1 MRVLPHTHT
10 QGPNAVFSLR
20 LDDVSKVFV
29 VEPKQ
34 VVGSS
39 QVSIR
44 VANGTL
50 DYENP
55 NQRKFIVLVSVAA
68 GRLGGGARALHL
80 IFGCENTL
88 IRLECIYTY
97 MNNECMRVFVLG
109 VI

>member
-1 MRVLPHTHT
+1 MFLYARAAAPTPIT
-10 QGPNAVFSLR
+10 QGQNAVFSLR

-55 NQRKFIVLVSVAA
+55 NQRKFIVLVSGIA
-68 GRLGGGARALHL
+68 
-80 IFGCENTL
+80 FCYCCCENL
-88 IRLECIYTY
+88 GKCND
-97 MNNECMRVFVLG
+97 NNNLFNLCPPANLG
-109 VI
+109 NC